1 MYYVCQNIINQRNFK
16 LNFEVP
22 ILLLIFNRV
31 APLEKLIK
39 ALAQVKPTTIYIACD
54 GPRSKIKGETRLVKD
69 VQYRAL
75 ELIDW
80 PCEVHT
86 LFREENLGCKVA
98 VSNAVQWF
106 FGLEAKGIVLEDDCI
121 ATPFFF
127 EFCQVM
133 LEKYE
138 NSKFIATISGRNEL
152 SNYGEAS
159 HIFSSKF
166 FCWGWASWANRIVGI
181 DVEHGYHKKA
191 IKCIQNKSL
200 SYAEKNHVK
209 GIHNLMLTKQVN
221 SWAYSYDLYFRS
233 KNMLHILPKQN
244 LIKNIGVGAEGTHH
258 GSKSE
263 DDTSVSNV
271 QFSLDYVVESKVN
284 RRFMDTYFKHVYS
297 PFKLFLFPVIGYI
310 KKIKKWL

>member
-1 MYYVCQNIINQRNFK
+1 MNIP
-16 LNFEVP
+16 V
-22 ILLLIFNRV
+22 LLVFFNRGDTV
-31 APLEKLIK
+31 LQLINS
-39 ALAQVKPTTIYIACD
+39 LRDVKPQAIYLASDGSRNAKEKEVVDTIRNEVLA
-54 GPRSKIKGETRLVKD
+54 
-69 VQYRAL
+69 A
-75 ELIDW
+75 IDW
-80 PCEVHT
+80 QCQVHCR
-86 LFREENLGCKVA
+86 FSEKNHGCKQGVHQ
-98 VSNAVQWF
+98 AVQWF
-106 FGLEAKGIVLEDDCI
+106 FSNEEIGVVLEDDCI
-121 ATPFFF
+121 PSPYFFD
-127 EFCQVM
+127 FCNVM
-133 LEKYE
+133 LNKYE
-138 NSKFIATISGRNEL
+138 NDLNVATVSGRNEL
-152 SNYGEAS
+152 SSFGDDS
-159 HIFSSKF
+159 HFFSSKF